1 MLLEPLHEEEVLPKR
16 TGVRTGRKRREVVQD
31 SIADANVTKVDFLAF
46 FQFITQI
53 TSKRRYAPDDEALFK
68 NIQVPFNRRTAQFC
82 FARQIVIR
90 NLLTYVLS

>member
-46 FQFITQI
+46 FSSLPKLRANEGTRRMMKHFSRISKYRSI
-53 TSKRRYAPDDEALFK
+53 VGLLNFVSRARLSYETS
-68 NIQVPFNRRTAQFC
+68 
-82 FARQIVIR
+82 
-90 NLLTYVLS
+90 